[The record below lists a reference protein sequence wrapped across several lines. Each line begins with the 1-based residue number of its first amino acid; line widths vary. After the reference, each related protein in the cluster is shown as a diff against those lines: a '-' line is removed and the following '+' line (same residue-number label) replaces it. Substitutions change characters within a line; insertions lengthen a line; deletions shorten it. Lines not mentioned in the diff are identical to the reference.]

1 MTDIQYTYRLVN
13 HQQNS
18 KKNFFF
24 KVGAKIILQNGLKF
38 LLGDTEETIS
48 LAYIS
53 QSMIER

>member
-18 KKNFFF
+18 KKIFFF